1 MEDSMERSEK
11 NRKLML
17 GSLLIATLILIFF
30 IEDEAEIYPIQS
42 VQSMQP
48 KKTYAET
55 ESISEKDSKYLDVE
69 QLGQRKFD
77 AEAGELFNAISWG
90 SSGSENHRA
99 QKDSVL
105 KQTIQQAAAA
115 AAASRPPPLRF
126 QYLGKI
132 IHNNE
137 MKIILSQSGEK
148 VVVKLGEKIDDQYR
162 IDAMDNEAITLT
174 YLPLN
179 VEQTL
184 IINDPENKR

>member
-1 MEDSMERSEK
+1 MERSEK
-11 NRKLML
+11 NRKLIL

-55 ESISEKDSKYLDVE
+55 ESISEEDSKYLDIE
-69 QLGQRKFD
+69 QLGQRKFN
-77 AEAGELFNAISWG
+77 AEAGELFNSISWD
-90 SSGSENHRA
+90 SSGSENHGA

-105 KQTIQQAAAA
+105 KQTIQQASAAA
-115 AAASRPPPLRF
+115 IASKPPPLRF

>member
-162 IDAMDNEAITLT
+162 IEAMDNEAITLT